1 MDQLFDGLFL
11 IDVYKDLTRNI
22 ASLITSE
29 NIFADLSDSPEDW
42 ETDIQVEFE
51 DALWDN
57 AIAHP
62 FDHLMK
68 SRF

>member
-42 ETDIQVEFE
+42 ETDI
-51 DALWDN
+51 
-57 AIAHP
+57 
-62 FDHLMK
+62 
-68 SRF
+68 